1 MMIRIRFRL
10 SLAARLGG
18 LLLAACTAAAW
29 GAQPLVT
36 GVDATFAPHAMPKLG
51 GGLQGFNIDLG
62 EALAKQLGTTVRI
75 EGTEYSA
82 LIPGLNARK
91 YDFVLAPTT
100 ATPERAK
107 SLLFSEGYLNT
118 DYTFLIA
125 RAKPDI
131 TSLQDLKGKTIAVN
145 KGSAYESW
153 AHDNAEKY
161 GFKYDVYA
169 SNADAVQ
176 AVQSG
181 RADANL
187 AGNTVSA
194 WAARQN
200 PAVKTSY
207 TLQTGLVW
215 ALAFRKDDKAGRDRI
230 STALKCLKQN
240 GTVSLAG
247 AEVVRLHAGA
257 QIGRRDRGRWPRRGG
272 PGRLRSRARKTPVVR
287 GKAPPKRCT
296 PSKGRPRPGYARFM
310 RGGW

>member
-1 MMIRIRFRL
+1 MIHPSPRL
-10 SLAARLGG
+10 PLAARLGAI
-18 LLLAACTAAAW
+18 LLACAACTGLARA
-29 GAQPLVT
+29 AQPLAT

-62 EALAKQLGTTVRI
+62 EALARQLGTTIKI
-75 EGTEYSA
+75 EGTEYAA

-125 RAKPDI
+125 KSKPDI
-131 TSLQDLKGKTIAVN
+131 SGLDDLKGKTLAVN
-145 KGSAYESW
+145 KGSAYENW
-153 AHDNAEKY
+153 AHDNAAKY

-207 TLQTGLVW
+207 TIKTGLVW
-215 ALAFRKDDKAGRDRI
+215 ALAFRLDDKAGRDRV
-230 STALKCLKQN
+230 SNALKCLKQN
-240 GTVSLAG
+240 GTVSSLAQKWFG
-247 AEVVRLHAGA
+247 FTPA
-257 QIGRRDRGRWPRRGG
+257 
-272 PGRLRSRARKTPVVR
+272 PGSAAATVGVGQGVPGLDGYDPTPV
-287 GKAPPKRCT
+287 T
-296 PSKGRPRPGYARFM
+296 PQC
-310 RGGW
+310 